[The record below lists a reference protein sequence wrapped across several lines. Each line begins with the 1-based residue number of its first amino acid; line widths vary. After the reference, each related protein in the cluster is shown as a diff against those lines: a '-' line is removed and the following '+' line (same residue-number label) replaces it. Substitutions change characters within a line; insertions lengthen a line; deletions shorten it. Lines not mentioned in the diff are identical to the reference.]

1 MRIYIGNLNY
11 RLRTEELKE
20 VFLPFGEVI
29 GAKIV
34 RDRETKRS
42 KGFGFVEMAN
52 ESDGRKAIESLNGTD
67 LSGRKMVVT
76 EANPRPDPVAGE
88 EKREISDADNFDIS
102 TSETNAE
109 PPEEAGNGNNYE

>member
-11 RLRTEELKE
+11 RLRTEELKN

-34 RDRETKRS
+34 RDLETKRS

-52 ESDGRKAIESLNGTD
+52 EADGLKAIEELNGFE
-67 LSGRKMVVT
+67 LSGRTMIVTMAKPRDVVET
-76 EANPRPDPVAGE
+76 DNPNP
-88 EKREISDADNFDIS
+88 
-102 TSETNAE
+102 E
-109 PPEEAGNGNNYE
+109 P